1 MVRAIGYYQTPP
13 QVVIYRSGNDAS
25 LYWTSTGAPY
35 YRIYS
40 DTTPFGSYGT
50 SEGSASDTTFLD
62 VGAVSSATLKFY
74 RVLSSTLP

>member
-1 MVRAIGYYQTPP
+1 VVYRAGD
-13 QVVIYRSGNDAS
+13 DAE

-50 SEGSASDTTFLD
+50 SEGSTSDTTFVD
-62 VGAVSSATLKFY
+62 VNAVTDATLKFY
-74 RVLSSTLP
+74 RVLSATQP